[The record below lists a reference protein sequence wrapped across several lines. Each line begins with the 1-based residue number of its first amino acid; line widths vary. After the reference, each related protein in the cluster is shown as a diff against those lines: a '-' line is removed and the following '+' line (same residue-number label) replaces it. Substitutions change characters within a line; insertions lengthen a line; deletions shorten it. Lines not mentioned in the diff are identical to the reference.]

1 MLCQQCEKPL
11 DLLWFWT
18 KRDRGVKDHGVFV
31 RGGISYAITDN
42 LQVVPAD
49 TDSLMYLLHDMGI
62 EDVTML
68 EEKAVEL
75 GLEEGSSSI
84 SAIDNLHKS
93 VVKNMSGCFKS
104 DGCRGMVLSPYLP
117 PFFSCGNHVLMI
129 DELPP
134 VKGSVPCCPSCIRN
148 CSSFSLSEMKC
159 SHAKTKVLA
168 VNPKVPTMTTETGGG
183 YAKGPGKFLVT
194 NELIVVPFSLINS
207 LNALKKKEHP
217 VSKLAAT
224 EFTFTQVEVIRVTF
238 SATSCLPS
246 KSNSRDIDSL

>member
-1 MLCQQCEKPL
+1 MFGASDEPTRTIESFSMDNKVSCENDSSSDCNGLKVKLLVTETDQSVVHAEVSEEFCDIVFRFLTLPL
-11 DLLWFWT
+11 
-18 KRDRGVKDHGVFV
+18 GHV
-31 RGGISYAITDN
+31 
-42 LQVVPAD
+42 
-49 TDSLMYLLHDMGI
+49 
-62 EDVTML
+62 
-68 EEKAVEL
+68 VEL
-75 GLEEGSSSI
+75 LGGSSSI